1 MPKDNSHLDPNK
13 PLTLKQEQF
22 VNEYIKTGNG
32 TQSAMEVYATNNEV
46 TAGAVAYE
54 NLKKP
59 HVATA
64 IARKTLEMREILKP
78 ERIISDMV
86 DIQAEARSD
95 GAYGAAVKV
104 SELLGKAAGLWDRDP
119 DQADRIQINIVK

>member
-13 PLTLKQEQF
+13 PLTPKQEAF
-22 VNEYIKTGNG
+22 VNEYIRTGNG
-32 TQSAMEVYATNNEV
+32 TQSAMA
-46 TAGAVAYE
+46 AYNPSSENSANVMAHE
-54 NLKKP
+54 NLRKP
-59 HVATA
+59 MIKSA
-64 IARKTLEMREILKP
+64 IDRKTLEMREILKP